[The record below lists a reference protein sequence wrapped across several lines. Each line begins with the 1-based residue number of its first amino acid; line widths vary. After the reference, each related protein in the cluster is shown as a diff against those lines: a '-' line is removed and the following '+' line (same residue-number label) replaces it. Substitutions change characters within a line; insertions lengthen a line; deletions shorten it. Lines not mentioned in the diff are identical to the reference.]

1 MINER
6 LTQVRHSKQQNQV
19 VSTWIDDGFI
29 AFDTETT
36 GLDPAESRIVTAAA
50 IEFRGGEPMATRD
63 WLIKVDVEI
72 PERAAAVHGIT
83 TQISQER
90 GQDQALALAEIR
102 DHLMSSGLPVVC
114 FNTSFDIPMLDA
126 NLRRQGLEELR
137 AAAVICPYVIDR
149 ELDKYVKGKNQRRLK
164 PTAERYGL
172 ELSDEDWHG
181 AEADSLVAGRILVE
195 QGKRF
200 ALVRDTPPAD
210 LATLI
215 DQWRAQQEADYQA
228 WKARQ
233 SQ

>member
-1 MINER
+1 M
-6 LTQVRHSKQQNQV
+6 T
-19 VSTWIDDGFI
+19 TWIDDGFI

-36 GLDPAESRIVTAAA
+36 GLDPADSRIVTAAA
-50 IEFRGGEPMATRD
+50 IEFRDGEPVATRD

-83 TQISQER
+83 TAISQER
-90 GQDQALALAEIR
+90 GQDQGQALAEIR
-102 DHLMSSGLPVVC
+102 EHLMASGLPIVC
-114 FNTSFDIPMLDA
+114 FNTAFDIPMLDA
-126 NLRRQGLEELR
+126 NLARQGIDPLR
-137 AAAVICPYVIDR
+137 VRAVICPYVIDR

-172 ELSDEDWHG
+172 ELSEDDWHG

-200 ALVRDTPPAD
+200 ALVRDTPPAE
-210 LATLI
+210 LAVLI
-215 DQWRAQQEADYQA
+215 EQWRAQQEADYQA

-233 SQ
+233 LE